1 MADGSHGGHKQ
12 RARVAYSGEER
23 GFGVGAVE
31 IFVRKAQTDGISD
44 GGTDAVSGGR
54 PQELDKNRAMR
65 TYDFGNPT
73 RQPLRTKEQAMMAVK
88 AHTAD
93 YALVPFYHP
102 HYGYDF
108 ETLRALASQITL
120 FGVEQ
125 VTSETEY
132 VLAAYEPQV
141 LDFVQSSHPG
151 STLSLLMR
159 GAGRHLWSRSGDP
172 GADVTSG
179 VPKLP
184 DGGKMLFDP
193 QQAMLRDRVDVVF
206 ASPVAARA
214 CKSKL
219 DGLKQAGVEVEETLE
234 AIEPHRDFARR
245 VRDVL
250 DHTRQTSTTF
260 DFTSGESR
268 LQSVMP
274 NTQAQSRKLYG
285 VVIPK
290 EIANGPEYFVIDDK
304 FADADPAKTRFMA
317 VEYSPDLTL
326 FEDAYRT
333 TDAKTRYWMRRLRN
347 VADDMTHGGGAPS
360 AGLTGPPDSVAA
372 IMALAGLLFA
382 GVGLAGLAGWRGVPF
397 ITGTPEMV
405 LLADLA
411 ALGLGVLMTLFGFK
425 RFLGGGAGAHNG
437 HDRHGH
443 KKHGN
448 PGVRL
453 LLAFQRAGTAAAIAD
468 VENFLR
474 NFGIR
479 HQVVRIDEDSEGH
492 HPAAAVLDVELLA
505 GDLYWNPSRRLRG
518 SVLNGTLKK
527 AFARWKTRGVLVL
540 AAMPFDNP
548 QMPAHKARHWLW
560 DAPTEWA
567 KDFGETMFIRLSR
580 WLVYLLPVAAAAYA
594 MWMLLGGGK

>member
-1 MADGSHGGHKQ
+1 MADGSHGGQKQ
-12 RARVAYSGEER
+12 RVRVAYSGEER
-23 GFGVGAVE
+23 GFGAGAVDK
-31 IFVRKAQTDGISD
+31 FLQKAQSVGISD
-44 GGTDAVSGGR
+44 GGTDAVAGSR

-65 TYDFGNPT
+65 DYEFGHPT
-73 RQPLRTKEQAMMAVK
+73 KQPLRTKEQAMMAVK

-93 YALVPFYHP
+93 YAVVPFYHP

-125 VTSETEY
+125 IVSETEY

-219 DGLKQAGVEVEETLE
+219 DGLRQAGVEVEETLE

-250 DHTRQTSTTF
+250 DHSRQTSTTF

-317 VEYSPDLTL
+317 VEYSPDHTL

-333 TDAKTRYWMRRLRN
+333 TDAKTRYWMKRLRD
-347 VADDMTHGGGAPS
+347 VAHDGAHAASKAGATLEISPYRLALIFIGLIFAAVGF
-360 AGLTGPPDSVAA
+360 AGLG
-372 IMALAGLLFA
+372 
-382 GVGLAGLAGWRGVPF
+382 GWRGIPLLS
-397 ITGTPEMV
+397 GTPEMV
-405 LLADLA
+405 ALADAA
-411 ALGLGVLMTLFGFK
+411 ALAIGAGLMLVGLGHSQK
-425 RFLGGGAGAHNG
+425 NSSGGAYDMNG
-437 HDRHGH
+437 IR
-443 KKHGN
+443 
-448 PGVRL
+448 V
-453 LLAFQRAGTAAAIAD
+453 LLAFQRSERAASIAD
-468 VENFLR
+468 IENFLR
-474 NFGIR
+474 NFGVR
-479 HQVVRIDEDSEGH
+479 HAIVRADEDSERNY
-492 HPAAAVLDVELLA
+492 PAASVIDIEFMCD
-505 GDLYWNPSRRLRG
+505 DLRWNPGRRLRN
-518 SVLNGTLKK
+518 SVLNGALKK
-527 AFARWKTRGVLVL
+527 AFAKWKSRNVLVL
-540 AAMPFDNP
+540 AAMPFDKP
-548 QMPAHKARHWLW
+548 QMPPHKPRHWLW
-560 DAPTEWA
+560 HAPIAWT
-567 KDFGETMFIRLSR
+567 KDFVETMSIRLPR
-580 WLVYLLPVAAAAYA
+580 VLLYLIPVAAAAYVA
-594 MWMLLGGGK
+594 WFLMFGGK

>member
-1 MADGSHGGHKQ
+1 MADGSHGGQKQ
-12 RARVAYSGEER
+12 RVRVAYSGEER
-23 GFGVGAVE
+23 GFGAGAVDE
-31 IFVRKAQTDGISD
+31 FLQKAQTFGVSD
-44 GGTDAVSGGR
+44 GGTDAVSGAR

-65 TYDFGNPT
+65 SYEFGHPT

-93 YALVPFYHP
+93 YAIVPFYHP

-125 VTSETEY
+125 IVSETEY

-219 DGLKQAGVEVEETLE
+219 DGLKQAGVVVEETLE
-234 AIEPHRDFARR
+234 SIEPHRDFARR

-274 NTQAQSRKLYG
+274 NTQAQSRKLYS
-285 VVIPK
+285 VVIPR
-290 EIANGPEYFVIDDK
+290 EIANGPEYFIIDDK

-347 VADDMTHGGGAPS
+347 VAHDDARATRSASVEFAPDPVGA
-360 AGLTGPPDSVAA
+360 L
-372 IMALAGLLFA
+372 IALAGLLFA
-382 GVGLAGLAGWRGVPF
+382 AVGFAGLAGWRGIPF
-397 ITGTPEMV
+397 ISGTPEIVALADAAALALGAGMTLLGFGRFLKGSAPTKDTAGIRV
-405 LLADLA
+405 LLAI
-411 ALGLGVLMTLFGFK
+411 
-425 RFLGGGAGAHNG
+425 
-437 HDRHGH
+437 
-443 KKHGN
+443 
-448 PGVRL
+448 
-453 LLAFQRAGTAAAIAD
+453 QRSGTAAAIAD

-474 NFGIR
+474 NFGVR
-479 HQVVRIDEDSEGH
+479 HQVVRSDEDSEH
-492 HPAAAVLDVELLA
+492 NSPSATVLDVEFM
-505 GDLYWNPSRRLRG
+505 GDDLFWSPGRRLRG
-518 SVLNGTLKK
+518 SVLNGALKK
-527 AFARWKTRGVLVL
+527 TFSRWKSRGVLVL
-540 AAMPFDNP
+540 AAMPFDKP

-560 DAPTEWA
+560 DAPGEIA
-567 KDFGETMFIRLSR
+567 KDVVETAFIRLSR
-580 WLVYLLPVAAAAYA
+580 ILVYLLPVAAAAYA
-594 MWMLLGGGK
+594 MWIFMGGGK

>member
-1 MADGSHGGHKQ
+1 MADGSHGGQ
-12 RARVAYSGEER
+12 RQRVRVAYSGEER
-23 GFGVGAVE
+23 GFGAGAVDE
-31 IFVRKAQTDGISD
+31 FLQKAQSIGISD
-44 GGTDAVSGGR
+44 GGTDAVSGAR

-65 TYDFGNPT
+65 SYEFGHPT
-73 RQPLRTKEQAMMAVK
+73 RQPLRTKEQALMAVK

-93 YALVPFYHP
+93 YAVVPFYHP
-102 HYGYDF
+102 HYGYDY

-125 VTSETEY
+125 ITSETEY
-132 VLAAYEPQV
+132 VLAVYEPQV

-151 STLSLLMR
+151 SSLSLVMR

-172 GADVTSG
+172 GADLTTG

-184 DGGKMLFDP
+184 DGKKMLFDP
-193 QQAMLRDRVDVVF
+193 QQAMLRDRVEVIF

-234 AIEPHRDFARR
+234 SIEPHRDFARR

-274 NTQAQSRKLYG
+274 TTQSQTRKLYG

-290 EIANGPEYFVIDDK
+290 EIAEGPEYFIVDEK

-333 TDAKTRYWMRRLRN
+333 TDAKTRYWETRLKDIVHDGLHSAKKAGAE
-347 VADDMTHGGGAPS
+347 VAVDPVGAV
-360 AGLTGPPDSVAA
+360 L
-372 IMALAGLLFA
+372 ALAGLLLA
-382 GVGLAGLAGWRGVPF
+382 AAGLAGLAGWPGIPLF
-397 ITGTPEMV
+397 AGAPEMV
-405 LLADLA
+405 ALADAA
-411 ALGLGVLMTLFGFK
+411 ALALGAGLTLIGFG
-425 RFLGGGAGAHNG
+425 RFLKPPGGGAHDMNG
-437 HDRHGH
+437 IR
-443 KKHGN
+443 
-448 PGVRL
+448 V
-453 LLAFQRAGTAAAIAD
+453 LLAFQRSGTAAAISD

-474 NFGIR
+474 NFGVR
-479 HQVVRIDEDSEGH
+479 HQVVRIDEDSERSA
-492 HPAAAVLDVELLA
+492 PAASVLDIEFMCDDF
-505 GDLYWNPSRRLRG
+505 GWDLSRRLRG
-518 SVLNGTLKK
+518 SVANGALKK
-527 AFARWKTRGVLVL
+527 AFARWKSRGVLVL
-540 AAMPFDNP
+540 AAMPFAQP
-548 QMPAHKARHWLW
+548 QMPPHKRRHWLW
-560 DAPTEWA
+560 DMPGEWA
-567 KDFGETMFIRLSR
+567 KDFAETMFIRLSR
-580 WLVYLLPVAAAAYA
+580 ILFYLVPIAAAAYA
-594 MWMLLGGGK
+594 AWVLIGGGK

>member
-12 RARVAYSGEER
+12 RVRIAYSGEER
-23 GFGVGAVE
+23 GFGVGAVDE
-31 IFVRKAQTDGISD
+31 FLQKATSRGISD
-44 GGTDAVSGGR
+44 GGTDAISGGR

-65 TYDFGNPT
+65 SYEFGHPS

-93 YALVPFYHP
+93 YAIVPYYHP

-125 VTSETEY
+125 VVSETEY

-159 GAGRHLWSRSGDP
+159 GAGRHLWSRSGDA
-172 GADVTSG
+172 GAELTG
-179 VPKLP
+179 LAKLP
-184 DGGKMLFDP
+184 DGSGQMVFP
-193 QQAMLRDRVDVVF
+193 AQQAMLRDRVEAVF

-219 DGLKQAGVEVEETLE
+219 DGLRQAGVGVEETLE
-234 AIEPHRDFARR
+234 SVEPHRDFARR

-268 LQSVMP
+268 IQSVMP
-274 NTQAQSRKLYG
+274 NTQSQARKLYG

-290 EIANGPEYFVIDDK
+290 EIASGPEYIIIDDK
-304 FADADPAKTRFMA
+304 FMDADPAKTRFMA

-333 TDAKTRYWMRRLRN
+333 TDAKTRYWMRRLRD
-347 VADDMTHGGGAPS
+347 VAHDGAH
-360 AGLTGPPDSVAA
+360 AA
-372 IMALAGLLFA
+372 QKAADVRIDPVGAAVVLAGLLFA
-382 GVGLAGLAGWRGVPF
+382 AVGFAGLSGWQGVPR
-397 ITGTPEMV
+397 ITSTPEMV
-405 LLADLA
+405 ALADAAALA
-411 ALGLGVLMTLFGFK
+411 LGAGMTLLGLG
-425 RFLGGGAGAHNG
+425 RFLKGGAPSKDQNG
-437 HDRHGH
+437 IRM
-443 KKHGN
+443 
-448 PGVRL
+448 
-453 LLAFQRAGTAAAIAD
+453 LLAFQRSGTAAAIAD

-474 NFGIR
+474 NFGVR
-479 HQVVRIDEDSEGH
+479 HQVVRIDEDSEAH
-492 HPAAAVLDVELLA
+492 NPAAAVLDIEFMCD
-505 GDLYWNPSRRLRG
+505 DLFWSPGRRLRG
-518 SVLNGTLKK
+518 SVVNGALKK
-527 AFARWKTRGVLVL
+527 SFARWKSRGVLVL
-540 AAMPFDNP
+540 AAMPFDKP

-560 DAPTEWA
+560 DAPAEIL
-567 KDFGETMFIRLSR
+567 KDVVETGFIRLSR
-580 WLVYLLPVAAAAYA
+580 ILVYLIPVAAAAYFV
-594 MWMLLGGGK
+594 WQLIGGGK

>member
-1 MADGSHGGHKQ
+1 MADGSHGGQKQ
-12 RARVAYSGEER
+12 RVRVAYSGEER
-23 GFGVGAVE
+23 GFGAGAVDE
-31 IFVRKAQTDGISD
+31 FLRKAHSIGVSD
-44 GGTDAVSGGR
+44 GGTDAVSGAR

-65 TYDFGNPT
+65 SYDFGHPT

-93 YALVPFYHP
+93 YAVVPFYHP

-125 VTSETEY
+125 IVAETEY

-219 DGLKQAGVEVEETLE
+219 DGLRQAGVDIEETLE

-250 DHTRQTSTTF
+250 DHSRQTSTTF

-290 EIANGPEYFVIDDK
+290 EIANGPEYFIIDDK

-347 VADDMTHGGGAPS
+347 VAHDGAHSS
-360 AGLTGPPDSVAA
+360 APATVNFEPDATGAM
-372 IMALAGLLFA
+372 IALAGLIFAAVGFA
-382 GVGLAGLAGWRGVPF
+382 GIAGWRGVPL
-397 ITGTPEMV
+397 IPGSPEMV
-405 LLADLA
+405 ALADAA
-411 ALGLGVLMTLFGFK
+411 ALALGAGLTLLGFG
-425 RFLGGGAGAHNG
+425 RFLKGGAPGKDTAGIRVMLAIQRSGA
-437 HDRHGH
+437 
-443 KKHGN
+443 
-448 PGVRL
+448 
-453 LLAFQRAGTAAAIAD
+453 AAAIAD
-468 VENFLR
+468 IENFLR
-474 NFGIR
+474 NFGVR
-479 HQVVRIDEDSEGH
+479 HQVVRSDEDSERNS
-492 HPAAAVLDVELLA
+492 PAATVLDIEFMCD
-505 GDLYWNPSRRLRG
+505 DLFWSPGRRIRG
-518 SVLNGTLKK
+518 SVLNGALKK
-527 AFARWKTRGVLVL
+527 AFSRWKSRGVLVL
-540 AAMPFDNP
+540 AAMPFDKP

-560 DAPTEWA
+560 DAPGEIA
-567 KDFGETMFIRLSR
+567 KDVVETAFIRLSR
-580 WLVYLLPVAAAAYA
+580 ILVYLLPVAAAAYA
-594 MWMLLGGGK
+594 AWVFMGGGK

>member
-1 MADGSHGGHKQ
+1 MADGSHGGQKQ
-12 RARVAYSGEER
+12 RVRVAYSGEER
-23 GFGVGAVE
+23 GFGAGAVDE
-31 IFVRKAQTDGISD
+31 FLRKAHSTGVSD
-44 GGTDAVSGGR
+44 GGTDAVSGAR

-65 TYDFGNPT
+65 SYDFGHPT

-93 YALVPFYHP
+93 YAVVPFYHP

-125 VTSETEY
+125 IVAETEY

-219 DGLKQAGVEVEETLE
+219 DGLRQAGVDIEETLE

-250 DHTRQTSTTF
+250 DHSRQTSTTF

-290 EIANGPEYFVIDDK
+290 EIANGPEYFIIDDK

-333 TDAKTRYWMRRLRN
+333 TDAKTRYWMRRLRD
-347 VADDMTHGGGAPS
+347 VAHDGAHSS
-360 AGLTGPPDSVAA
+360 APASVNFEPDATGAM
-372 IMALAGLLFA
+372 IALAGLIFAAVGFA
-382 GVGLAGLAGWRGVPF
+382 GIAGWRGVPL
-397 ITGTPEMV
+397 IPGSPEMV
-405 LLADLA
+405 ALADAA
-411 ALGLGVLMTLFGFK
+411 ALALGAGLTLFGFG
-425 RFLGGGAGAHNG
+425 RFLKGGAPGKDTAG
-437 HDRHGH
+437 IRVMLAIQRS
-443 KKHGN
+443 GN
-448 PGVRL
+448 
-453 LLAFQRAGTAAAIAD
+453 AAAIAD
-468 VENFLR
+468 IENFLR
-474 NFGIR
+474 NFGVR
-479 HQVVRIDEDSEGH
+479 HQVVRSDEDSERNS
-492 HPAAAVLDVELLA
+492 PAATVLDIEFMCD
-505 GDLYWNPSRRLRG
+505 DLFWSPGRRIRG
-518 SVLNGTLKK
+518 SVLNGALKK
-527 AFARWKTRGVLVL
+527 AFSRWKSRGVLVL
-540 AAMPFDNP
+540 AAMPFDKP

-560 DAPTEWA
+560 DAPGEIA
-567 KDFGETMFIRLSR
+567 KDVVETAFIRLSR
-580 WLVYLLPVAAAAYA
+580 ILVYLLPVAAAAYA
-594 MWMLLGGGK
+594 AWVFMGGGK